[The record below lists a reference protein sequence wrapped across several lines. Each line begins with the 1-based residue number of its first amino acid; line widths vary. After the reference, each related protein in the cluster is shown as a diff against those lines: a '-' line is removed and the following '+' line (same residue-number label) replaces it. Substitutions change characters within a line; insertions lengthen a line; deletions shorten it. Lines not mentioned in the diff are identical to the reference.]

1 VPLNEGLA
9 GYVLAAL
16 ALSGSPG
23 PANLALAAACA
34 AFGFG
39 RSLRLSAG
47 IVVGVLAVMLLSASG
62 LVGLILAQPALG
74 PAVKI
79 AAAAYMLW
87 LAFVIAAAPP
97 LGLGGPAGRP
107 PSFGAGLFLAFGN
120 PKAYAAMSALSTG
133 FTLAAGR
140 PALDL
145 TLKLLVLFAVLCVVG
160 VSWLLLGAAM
170 TRYIRRP
177 WAGRAVNIAFA
188 ILLVASVA
196 FAFLD

>member
-1 VPLNEGLA
+1 MNEGLA

-16 ALSGSPG
+16 ALTGSPG
-23 PANLALAAACA
+23 PANLALAAAGA

-87 LAFVIAAAPP
+87 LAFVIATSPP

-145 TLKLLVLFAVLCVVG
+145 ALKLLVLFVILCVVG
-160 VSWLLLGAAM
+160 SVLAAA
-170 TRYIRRP
+170 RRGDDALHP
-177 WAGRAVNIAFA
+177 PAAERAVWSISPSRFCSS
-188 ILLVASVA
+188 LRSRSP
-196 FAFLD
+196 F